1 MAPVK
6 FMISES
12 LTKGVKI
19 PKVKLTVINPML
31 KISLCLS
38 VMGLGEKAEN
48 NLFLDTSIKQG
59 NTVTRLSKYIIA
71 TIKGCHESLGK
82 QSMIVCALSEHP
94 DLSKLNHIYFILPIV
109 HKFRGRHKS
118 LHQDHNIHISFYYY
132 YLDFCS
138 FLIWGQLQ
146 YEL

>member
-1 MAPVK
+1 
-6 FMISES
+6 MISES

-31 KISLCLS
+31 KMSLCLS
-38 VMGLGEKAEN
+38 VIGLGEKAEN

-59 NTVTRLSKYIIA
+59 NTVTKLNKYIIA

-94 DLSKLNHIYFILPIV
+94 YLSKLNIIYFISLIV
-109 HKFRGRHKS
+109 HKFLGMHKS
-118 LHQDHNIHISFYYY
+118 
-132 YLDFCS
+132 
-138 FLIWGQLQ
+138 
-146 YEL
+146 